1 VLTKSQYI
9 LAERK
14 GVYAKHADQNVMH
27 GQNRKIRLSK
37 TRAKSHY
44 PKHSPKKKKK
54 TRTLQ

>member
-9 LAERK
+9 LTERK
-14 GVYAKHADQNVMH
+14 GVYAKHADKNVMH
-27 GQNRKIRLSK
+27 GQNRKLRLSK

-44 PKHSPKKKKK
+44 PNAPKEKKK